1 MRGETREEPRCAKN
15 VLSAMGL
22 SWGKVVRTASGGE
35 DGARKRVRQCVLM
48 ILDAA
53 PQPVRKVPQRS
64 EVAEGDTWDLG
75 PLFADAASWE
85 SAFEKCKGMK
95 GRMLCWKGKL
105 ANPSELAQA
114 FEEEREIDLLME
126 RVGQYASL
134 RVSEDEGDGAARD
147 RSLRLDHLS
156 TELAEETS
164 WMLPEIMRINESD
177 WAKLMQ
183 HPKLTEW
190 TGKLEKIRRYRPH
203 ILGEGEERILS
214 LVGPVLGGPD
224 EIFSQLT
231 NVDFRFGKV
240 SDEGGQEVELSHG
253 TFASLLQRRSKEVR
267 RAAWTQYYTEFEE
280 HACTLSASLAAS
292 VKGDV
297 FRAKARRHTSAR
309 AQSLFPDRVPGAVYD
324 KLIATV
330 RANLQPLQKY
340 HRLRKKVLA
349 LSELRAADLQVPLVG
364 AMQKKTKY
372 EEAARLV
379 TEACRPL
386 GNEYVGVLEKGLG
399 SSRWVDRYENKG
411 KRSGAFSSGSYRNPP
426 YILMNYREDVLSDVY
441 TLAHEAG
448 HSMHSWLSHRA
459 QPYQDSHYPIFLA
472 EVASTFNEE
481 LLTHAFLE
489 GAAKGDRQLRAYIL
503 NRQIDDIRGTLYRQ
517 VMFAEFEQKIH
528 EAEEKGL
535 ALTLD
540 FFRIAYRELLESY
553 LGEVLEI
560 EAPLELECLRIP
572 HFYSSFYVYKYA
584 IGLSASIALSHRV
597 LQGEKG
603 AVDRVMTFLRSG
615 GSRPPL
621 DTLRLAGVDMESS
634 EPVESALKLFSDR
647 VDELEMIL
655 G

>member
-1 MRGETREEPRCAKN
+1 
-15 VLSAMGL
+15 
-22 SWGKVVRTASGGE
+22 
-35 DGARKRVRQCVLM
+35 
-48 ILDAA
+48 
-53 PQPVRKVPQRS
+53 
-64 EVAEGDTWDLG
+64 
-75 PLFADAASWE
+75 
-85 SAFEKCKGMK
+85 
-95 GRMLCWKGKL
+95 
-105 ANPSELAQA
+105 
-114 FEEEREIDLLME
+114 
-126 RVGQYASL
+126 
-134 RVSEDEGDGAARD
+134 
-147 RSLRLDHLS
+147 
-156 TELAEETS
+156 
-164 WMLPEIMRINESD
+164 
-177 WAKLMQ
+177 
-183 HPKLTEW
+183 
-190 TGKLEKIRRYRPH
+190 
-203 ILGEGEERILS
+203 
-214 LVGPVLGGPD
+214 
-224 EIFSQLT
+224 
-231 NVDFRFGKV
+231 
-240 SDEGGQEVELSHG
+240 
-253 TFASLLQRRSKEVR
+253 
-267 RAAWTQYYTEFEE
+267 
-280 HACTLSASLAAS
+280 
-292 VKGDV
+292 
-297 FRAKARRHTSAR
+297 
-309 AQSLFPDRVPGAVYD
+309 VYD
-324 KLIATV
+324 KLVATV
-330 RANLQPLQKY
+330 RANLKPLQKY
-340 HRLRKKVLA
+340 HRLRKKVLG
-349 LSELRAADLQVPLVG
+349 LSELRAADLQVPLVD
-364 AMQKKTKY
+364 AMQKRTKY
-372 EEAARLV
+372 EEAAKLV

-386 GNEYVGVLEKGLG
+386 GDEYVGVLERGLG

-489 GAAKGDRQLRAYIL
+489 GAAKGDVKLRAYIL

-553 LGEVLEI
+553 LGDVLEI

-572 HFYSSFYVYKYA
+572 HFYSAFYVYKYA
-584 IGLSASIALSHRV
+584 IGLSASIALSHSV

-603 AVDRVMTFLRSG
+603 AVDRVMAFLRSG

-621 DTLRLAGVDMESS
+621 DTLRLAGVDMEKS

>member
-1 MRGETREEPRCAKN
+1 
-15 VLSAMGL
+15 
-22 SWGKVVRTASGGE
+22 
-35 DGARKRVRQCVLM
+35 
-48 ILDAA
+48 
-53 PQPVRKVPQRS
+53 
-64 EVAEGDTWDLG
+64 
-75 PLFADAASWE
+75 
-85 SAFEKCKGMK
+85 
-95 GRMLCWKGKL
+95 
-105 ANPSELAQA
+105 
-114 FEEEREIDLLME
+114 
-126 RVGQYASL
+126 
-134 RVSEDEGDGAARD
+134 
-147 RSLRLDHLS
+147 
-156 TELAEETS
+156 
-164 WMLPEIMRINESD
+164 
-177 WAKLMQ
+177 
-183 HPKLTEW
+183 
-190 TGKLEKIRRYRPH
+190 
-203 ILGEGEERILS
+203 
-214 LVGPVLGGPD
+214 
-224 EIFSQLT
+224 
-231 NVDFRFGKV
+231 
-240 SDEGGQEVELSHG
+240 
-253 TFASLLQRRSKEVR
+253 
-267 RAAWTQYYTEFEE
+267 
-280 HACTLSASLAAS
+280 
-292 VKGDV
+292 
-297 FRAKARRHTSAR
+297 
-309 AQSLFPDRVPGAVYD
+309 VYD
-324 KLIATV
+324 KLVATV
-330 RANLQPLQKY
+330 RANLKPLQKY
-340 HRLRKKVLA
+340 HRLRKKVLG
-349 LSELRAADLQVPLVG
+349 LSELRAADLQVPLVD

-372 EEAARLV
+372 EEAAKLV

-386 GNEYVGVLEKGLG
+386 GDEYVGVLEKGLG
-399 SSRWVDRYENKG
+399 ESRWVDRYENKG

-540 FFRIAYRELLESY
+540 FFRIAYRELLEGY

-572 HFYSSFYVYKYA
+572 HFYSAFYVYKYA
-584 IGLSASIALSHRV
+584 IGLSASISLSHRV

-603 AVDRVMTFLRSG
+603 AVDRVMDFLRSG

-621 DTLRLAGVDMESS
+621 DTLRLAGVDMEKS